1 MKTSILILIVVSVL
15 ISMVLGWREQR
26 LSAQRPMPRLG
37 WVARQK
43 ARANRYVAA
52 AAIASIGTM
61 VILGGM
67 HWLRQ
72 LQG

>member
-1 MKTSILILIVVSVL
+1 MKTSILILIVLTVL
-15 ISMVLGWREQR
+15 ISMLLGWREQR
-26 LSAQRPMPRLG
+26 LSLNRPTPRLG

-43 ARANRYVAA
+43 AKANRYVAA

-61 VILGGM
+61 LILGGM